1 MKWDLQ
7 NLHRRSQVSDVN
19 SDCCVGFLH
28 FIMHHLRSERV
39 TSPFRVQQE
48 RMERVEAKIHAKQ
61 KIRGK
66 LYRRKKLEELKL
78 GIKMTPIEDEAGVLD
93 LVKAV

>member
-1 MKWDLQ
+1 
-7 NLHRRSQVSDVN
+7 
-19 SDCCVGFLH
+19 
-28 FIMHHLRSERV
+28 
-39 TSPFRVQQE
+39 
-48 RMERVEAKIHAKQ
+48 MERVEAKIHAKQ

-93 LVKAV
+93 LIKAVKYLD